1 MQQPAHSPQSRLAA
15 IVPNGAP
22 VPTGAEQP
30 TALLAFSD
38 LRELYL
44 LLRRRLRLLA
54 TITAGVAAF
63 ALVLAFV
70 LPNRYSAETVI
81 MLDPRKTRVT
91 SMEVVSGLTPD
102 VASVRTEVD
111 IIQAR
116 TVVDRVIK
124 KLDLLNDPEFN
135 KDLGGFFST
144 LFGSDA
150 PTEQEAAEQ
159 QSKIAKELLK
169 NLKVANDGRSFS
181 IALSYSSSDPAISAK
196 VANTFADEYLVDQ
209 LEAKY
214 DMTQRANTWL
224 AGRLDELRDEVEVA
238 ERAVEEYKTKNNLVG
253 VGEETITQQQLVA
266 INSQLVAARA
276 ELSQAEAKLNSTE
289 ALVTGKGNL
298 EAASTVLSSPLIQSL
313 KTQEAEVGR
322 KAAELAGRYGDRHP
336 TIINARSELRDI
348 RAKISE
354 EVQKIVQG
362 MRNDVDIQKAKVASL
377 DMALA
382 NAEGRTGAGDKA
394 MVMLRQLQ
402 REAAANRSLY
412 EGFLNRYKQVAE
424 QQDLQVADARI
435 IARAEPPL
443 KPYFPNKLL
452 FLILGTFLGGIAGFI
467 TILLLEYFD
476 RGFRGQSEIERA
488 TGVSG
493 IGMIPALKDLGDAGP
508 EDYVLAKPLSAYAES
523 LRTVRT
529 AIHFS
534 NVDAPPKVVMITSSV
549 PGEGKTTFCVSL
561 GRTLAKGGNK
571 VLLIDADMRRPR
583 VRSQSGADANKPDLA
598 QILAGEA
605 SAQAAIQKDVSGM
618 DMILAHTKTP
628 NPQDLLASHQME
640 RLLTG
645 LRSQYDIILIDTPP
659 VMAVSDAAMV
669 AKVADTTLYLVRWA
683 TTPREVVLQGIKQIR
698 NFNVRLAGVVLTQV
712 DLEQQA
718 QYGYGDYGTY
728 YGRYKEYYTN

>member
-1 MQQPAHSPQSRLAA
+1 MQSLARNPQSQVA
-15 IVPNGAP
+15 V
-22 VPTGAEQP
+22 VSQP
-30 TALLAFSD
+30 GIETQATDTSPALVAFSD

-44 LLRRRLRLLA
+44 LLRRRMRLLV
-54 TITAGVAAF
+54 TITVATAFF
-63 ALVLAFV
+63 ALVLSFI
-70 LPNRYSAETVI
+70 LPSRYSAETVI

-124 KLDLLNDPEFN
+124 RLDLLNDPEFN
-135 KDLGGFFST
+135 KDLGGFFSQ
-144 LFGSDA
+144 LFGREA
-150 PTEQEAAEQ
+150 PAENEVAEQ
-159 QSKIAKELLK
+159 RSKIAKVLLQ
-169 NLKVANDGRSFS
+169 NLNVANDGRSYS
-181 IALSYSSSDPAISAK
+181 IALSYSDKDPAVAAK
-196 VANTFADEYLVDQ
+196 VANAFADEYLVDQ

-214 DMTQRANTWL
+214 DMTQRATTWL
-224 AGRLDELRDEVEVA
+224 AGRLEQMRDEVQLA
-238 ERAVEEYKTKNNLVG
+238 EKAVEDYKTKNNLVG

-276 ELSQAEAKLNSTE
+276 ELSQAVAKLTSTE
-289 ALVTGKGNL
+289 ALVNGKGNL
-298 EAASTVLSSPLIQSL
+298 EAATTVLSSPLIQSL

-336 TIINARSELRDI
+336 TIINARAELRDI

-362 MRNDVDIQKAKVASL
+362 MRNEVDIQKAKVESL
-377 DMALA
+377 DKELA
-382 NAEGRTGAGDKA
+382 GAEGRTGAGDQA

-402 REAAANRSLY
+402 REAAASRSLY

-435 IARAEPPL
+435 IARAEAPL

-452 FLILGTFLGGIAGFI
+452 FLILGTLLGGIGGFI

-476 RGFRGQSEIERA
+476 RGFRGQTEIERVA
-488 TGVSG
+488 GVSG
-493 IGMIPALKDLGDAGP
+493 IGMIPALKDLGDSGP

-534 NVDAPPKVVMITSSV
+534 NVDAPPKVVMVTSSV
-549 PGEGKTTFCVSL
+549 PGEGKTTFCVSM

-583 VRSQSGADANKPDLA
+583 VRSQSGATTSKPDLA

-605 SAQAAIQKDVSGM
+605 SAAAAIQKDTSGM
-618 DMILAHTKTP
+618 DMIIAHTKTP

-640 RLLTG
+640 RLLES
-645 LRSQYDIILIDTPP
+645 LRPNYDLILIDTPP
-659 VMAVSDAAMV
+659 VMAVADAAMV
-669 AKVADTTLYLVRWA
+669 AKVADTSLYLVRWA
-683 TTPREVVLQGIKQIR
+683 TTPREVVLQGLKLLR
-698 NFNVRLAGVVLTQV
+698 SFNIRLAGVVLTQV
-712 DLEQQA
+712 DLDQQA